1 MKRRVSELQEWTWGR
16 GKNAD
21 LETSVDE
28 TLLVELL
35 EDPPHALHE
44 GRIKRLVVIL
54 KIDPPAQS
62 ADDLLPL
69 RGVSHHDLSALSVV
83 LGNSQLEDVIAS
95 FNAKLFVDFKLDR
108 QSCSKS
114 SVR

>member
-1 MKRRVSELQEWTWGR
+1 MKKRVSELKEWTWVN

-21 LETSVDE
+21 LEASVDE

-44 GRIKRLVVIL
+44 GRIERLVVIL
-54 KIDPPAQS
+54 EIDPPAQS
-62 ADDLLPL
+62 SDDLLPF
-69 RGVSHHDLSALSVV
+69 RRVSHHDLAALGVV

-108 QSCSKS
+108 QSCRKS
-114 SVR
+114 NVR